1 MEHRVSLQ
9 TRIQEIDPSTAGLLA
24 EAEQA
29 AAAFERS
36 AVHVCNAL
44 VEASAPVT
52 GSDAGALNW
61 LAREAR
67 RQFSGLRDRASA
79 ADYGLV
85 ETLAS
90 TAIAW
95 CEDRADDP
103 RLPRAVRAH
112 ARAIL
117 VIVTARMR
125 GDRREDAAE
134 LMSGLVLQLHELVR
148 PSA

>member
-1 MEHRVSLQ
+1 MLHAHTS
-9 TRIQEIDPSTAGLLA
+9 TPDPATAAMFA

-36 AVHVCNAL
+36 AAHVCNGL
-44 VEASAPVT
+44 VQASTPVS
-52 GSDAGALNW
+52 GSDPGALRW

-67 RQFSGLRDRASA
+67 RQFDDLRTRAA
-79 ADYGLV
+79 AVDYVLV
-85 ETLAS
+85 ETIAAA
-90 TAIAW
+90 AIGW

-112 ARAIL
+112 ARAI
-117 VIVTARMR
+117 IVVLTARMR
-125 GDRREDAAE
+125 GDRRDEASE

-148 PSA
+148 GGA

>member
-1 MEHRVSLQ
+1 MSLQ
-9 TRIQEIDPSTAGLLA
+9 AQLQETDLSVVGILA

-36 AVHVCNAL
+36 ATHVCNAL
-44 VEASAPVT
+44 VQASAPVS
-52 GSDAGALNW
+52 GNDNGALGW

-67 RQFSGLRDRASA
+67 RQFSDLRERASA
-79 ADYGLV
+79 VDYTLV
-85 ETLAS
+85 EAIAS

-112 ARAIL
+112 ARAVL

-125 GDRREDAAE
+125 GDRREEAAE
-134 LMSGLVLQLHELVR
+134 LMSGLVLQLHELMR